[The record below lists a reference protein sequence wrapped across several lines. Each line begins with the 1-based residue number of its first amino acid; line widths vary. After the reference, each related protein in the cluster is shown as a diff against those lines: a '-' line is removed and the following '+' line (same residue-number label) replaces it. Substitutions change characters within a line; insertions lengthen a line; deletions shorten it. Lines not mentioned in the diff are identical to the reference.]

1 MDDFGHMVIRTLT
14 GFVNRLK
21 ISTGA
26 EFQLGYSYRG
36 KNDSFL
42 ECGRSRNGA
51 EGEFGHVFCFCRMLN
66 AICRLR

>member
-36 KNDSFL
+36 KMT
-42 ECGRSRNGA
+42 
-51 EGEFGHVFCFCRMLN
+51 VFWNVVAVEMALKESSGMCL
-66 AICRLR
+66 LL